1 MACSGTKLSGYLPA
15 PMDLKTERS
24 GKMKTVLQTRG
35 LTKQFGPVSA
45 VDGVDLSVRCGEVFG
60 FLGPNG
66 SGKTTTIGMLLGLI
80 HPTAG
85 EVELFGEPV
94 SPERTRPLRRVGA
107 LVGAPG
113 LVPYLSGRENLQL
126 LTRLHPHLKSGR
138 ADAVLAQT
146 GLSDAARRKVKNY
159 STGMKQ
165 RLGLA
170 AALLHQPEL
179 LILDEPTNGLD
190 PAGMREVRDLIGSL
204 SAQRITVFLS
214 SHLLH
219 EVEQICDRVAVL
231 NKGKVVAQGAVWEL
245 MAKEPVLRVRLASPQ
260 AAVEALRSL
269 PGVSH
274 LSANGAYA
282 EVRGPQPEVIIAH
295 LVACG
300 MTPREVR
307 EERPDLESLF
317 LKLTESIR

>member
-1 MACSGTKLSGYLPA
+1 MESAI
-15 PMDLKTERS
+15 
-24 GKMKTVLQTRG
+24 QTRG
-35 LTKQFGPVSA
+35 LTKHFGPVRA
-45 VDGVDLSVRCGEVFG
+45 VDGVDLMVRRGEVFG

-85 EVELFGEPV
+85 EVKLFGETV
-94 SPERTRPLRRVGA
+94 SPEQTRPLRRTGS

-113 LVPYLSGRENLQL
+113 LIPYLSGRDNLRVL
-126 LTRLHPHLKSGR
+126 ARLDPQVKNGQV
-138 ADAVLAQT
+138 DAVLART
-146 GLSDAARRKVKNY
+146 GLSEASRRKVAGY

-190 PAGMREVRDLIGSL
+190 PAGMREVRDLIGAL
-204 SAQRITVFLS
+204 AAQGVTVFLS

-219 EVEQICDRVAVL
+219 EVEQICDRVSVL
-231 NKGKVVAQGAVWEL
+231 NKGKVVAQGTVGEL
-245 MAKEPVLRVRLASPQ
+245 LSKEPVLRVRVASPQ
-260 AAVEALRSL
+260 AAVEALRTL
-269 PGVSH
+269 PGINH
-274 LSANGAYA
+274 LRANGTYV
-282 EVRGPQPEVIIAH
+282 EVRSPRPEAVIAH
-295 LVACG
+295 LVGCG
-300 MTPREVR
+300 LAPREAR

-317 LKLTESIR
+317 LQLTEPA